1 MTERAN
7 SRSRTPNRW
16 GEGQRLRREI
26 LDAANRLLQENG
38 RPDEIT
44 LRAIAREAG
53 IAAPSIY
60 NHFQDKTELLSAVL
74 DEVYMDLAEAMRSA
88 AHSASQDD
96 SWTALRAVIDA
107 YWHFATRERP
117 RYQLI
122 FHIGPIL
129 RVQQESAGHP
139 AIRVLQVWE
148 DAVGAYLGDSGRTPA
163 GLTAVEAARLLWTGL
178 HGQLGVWWGLS
189 HNDPRRAV
197 QDLREVL
204 VRALF
209 GRW

>member
-1 MTERAN
+1 MTTERAN
-7 SRSRTPNRW
+7 GRSRMPNRW

-53 IAAPSIY
+53 IAAPSVY
-60 NHFQDKTELLSAVL
+60 NHFQDKTELLAAVL
-74 DEVYMDLAEAMRSA
+74 DEVYTDLAEAMRLA
-88 AHSASQDD
+88 ARSVPQGD

-107 YWHFATRERP
+107 YWHFATGERL

-122 FHIGPIL
+122 FHMGPML
-129 RVQQESAGHP
+129 LVQQESAGHP
-139 AIRVLQVWE
+139 ALRVLEVWE
-148 DAVGAYLGDSGRTPA
+148 DTVGAYLGDSLTPG